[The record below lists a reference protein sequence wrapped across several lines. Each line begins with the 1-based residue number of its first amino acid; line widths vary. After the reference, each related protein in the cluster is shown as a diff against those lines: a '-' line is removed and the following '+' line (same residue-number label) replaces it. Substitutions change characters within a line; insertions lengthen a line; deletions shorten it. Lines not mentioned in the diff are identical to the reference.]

1 MKGDLKENVI
11 EWFTGSKRCTVTFSQ
26 KKFINRIKN
35 MVKKG
40 EPEDEIVA
48 ENQDGSIT
56 AHIPLRA
63 VHLTIYRSNNGQ
75 FEGDSETDEEDSQFE
90 EDSETDEE
98 DGQFG
103 GDDGMDDEP
112 DDEDSQLNEY
122 DEPDDEDAEPENEP

>member
-40 EPEDEIVA
+40 ELEVEIVA

-63 VHLTIYRSNNGQ
+63 VHLTIYHSNNGQ
-75 FEGDSETDEEDSQFE
+75 FEGDGET
-90 EDSETDEE
+90 
-98 DGQFG
+98 
-103 GDDGMDDEP
+103 DDEP
-112 DDEDSQLNEY
+112 DDD
-122 DEPDDEDAEPENEP
+122 DAEPEDEP